1 MELEEIL
8 KVIDDE
14 TEFILYKGDRIGKFL
29 KTDIALQNY
38 ETEKVWAINIENQT
52 LTISLEY

>member
-1 MELEEIL
+1 MELEKIL

-38 ETEKVWAINIENQT
+38 EAEEVWALNVEEQT
-52 LTISLEY
+52 LVISLEY